1 MVVMF
6 STDGIAHSAM
16 YNFLKNFFLQVEDT
30 RVKKAIEQIIL
41 EHSDILNRKLESM
54 WFWNN
59 SLCST
64 VCGISKGCYLL
75 WFGCHCT
82 NNDNKV
88 PLPSNPAFLNPLLS
102 VISMHIFF
110 TTP

>member
-16 YNFLKNFFLQVEDT
+16 YNSLKNFFLQVEDT

-59 SLCST
+59 SRKNMLYCMWYFQRMLFI
-64 VCGISKGCYLL
+64 VVWL
-75 WFGCHCT
+75 
-82 NNDNKV
+82 
-88 PLPSNPAFLNPLLS
+88 PLYK
-102 VISMHIFF
+102 
-110 TTP
+110 

>member
-59 SLCST
+59 SRKNMLYCMWYFQRMLFI
-64 VCGISKGCYLL
+64 VVWL
-75 WFGCHCT
+75 
-82 NNDNKV
+82 
-88 PLPSNPAFLNPLLS
+88 PLYK
-102 VISMHIFF
+102 
-110 TTP
+110 